1 MDAILA
7 RLRRGHVASS
17 DARLPHGHVRCSG
30 DNMEPLGVD
39 ATISSDEEPM
49 VDVHVDANIL
59 NLLEQCKKLERR
71 VQELENT
78 AELEREKQN
87 RIIMCELVKDA
98 RAKIFEANNLPL
110 PNVKGGHSWSEALET
125 LTRQQLMTADVP
137 IKQWP
142 QIKEILSPSN
152 AKLNAWVHGY
162 FRGKHEALIND
173 MSPTNR
179 ELWQELFNIVNYT
192 PPVDEPH
199 DHGSR
204 MRRRWQ
210 ERRREKKT
218 STTTTTPTPRWE
230 RPPPRW

>member
-1 MDAILA
+1 MA
-7 RLRRGHVASS
+7 
-17 DARLPHGHVRCSG
+17 
-30 DNMEPLGVD
+30 PLGVD
-39 ATISSDEEPM
+39 ATMSSDEEPLD
-49 VDVHVDANIL
+49 DVHVDANIL

-78 AELEREKQN
+78 AELEREKRN

-125 LTRQQLMTADVP
+125 LTRQHLMTADVP
-137 IKQWP
+137 VKQWP

-152 AKLNAWVHGY
+152 AKLNAWVHDS

-179 ELWQELFNIVNYT
+179 ELWRELFNIVNYT
-192 PPVDEPH
+192 PPVEPPH
-199 DHGSR
+199 DHGSNG

-210 ERRREKKT
+210 ERRREKRKT
-218 STTTTTPTPRWE
+218 STTTTPTPR
-230 RPPPRW
+230 

>member
-1 MDAILA
+1 
-7 RLRRGHVASS
+7 
-17 DARLPHGHVRCSG
+17 
-30 DNMEPLGVD
+30 MEPVGDD
-39 ATISSDEEPM
+39 ATMSSDEELL
-49 VDVHVDANIL
+49 DVQVNANIL
-59 NLLEQCKKLERR
+59 ELLDQCGKLERR

-78 AELEREKQN
+78 AELEREKRN

-137 IKQWP
+137 IKLWP

-179 ELWQELFNIVNYT
+179 ELWRELFNIVNYT
-192 PPVDEPH
+192 PPVEKL
-199 DHGSR
+199 DHRSR
-204 MRRRWQ
+204 MKQRWQ
-210 ERRREKKT
+210 ERCREKKKT
-218 STTTTTPTPRWE
+218 SSTTTTTTTPR
-230 RPPPRW
+230 